1 MTPEQQKEFIGAI
14 EARIT
19 WYSKC
24 MDSCEFWTDGWHEGY
39 NKIKVLRW
47 VLDQFNQIKNK

>member
-47 VLDQFNQIKNK
+47 VLEQFNQIKNK